1 MKIYFLIIAFIL
13 LLSII
18 SSIVYKF
25 NKKESGFANSYDPY
39 EKPHT
44 DKKLI
49 TKEHCHKIMNYA
61 KDKLFQSNVVG
72 GQDLRIRDSMQ
83 CWIPKTNEIVKPIF
97 EKVCQKY
104 NIPFKNAEALQ
115 VVRYKADQYYN
126 EHHDS
131 CCENNDKCK
140 EFVKRGG
147 QRILTVLIYLNDEF
161 NEGYTYFKNMDLKLK
176 ADPGDAIVFYPLAKN
191 SNKCHPLA
199 LHAGMPISSGEKWI
213 ANIWFREKEFI

>member
-1 MKIYFLIIAFIL
+1 MKIYIIIIIIILI
-13 LLSII
+13 LSLI

-25 NKKESGFANSYDPY
+25 IKKENKFADNYDPY
-39 EKPHT
+39 EKPHFN
-44 DKKLI
+44 KELI
-49 TKEHCHKIMNYA
+49 TKEHCQKIMNYA
-61 KDKLFQSNVVG
+61 KDKLFESRVVG
-72 GQDLRIRDSMQ
+72 GKNLDIRDSMQ
-83 CWIPKTNEIVKPIF
+83 CWIPKTDELVKPIF

-115 VVRYKADQYYN
+115 VVRYKSGQYYN

-147 QRILTVLIYLNDEF
+147 QRVLTVLIYLNDGF
-161 NEGYTYFKNMDLKLK
+161 DGGYTYFKNMNLKLK
-176 ADPGDAIVFYPLAKN
+176 ADPGNAIVFHPLAKN